1 MPRILGIDI
10 PANKRI
16 DIALRSLY
24 GIGPATSAKVLENA
38 KIDPATRAHT
48 LSEDE
53 LATIAKA
60 IQTTEMRPEQTRT
73 DNCVI
78 LVEGDLRRKV
88 TEDLKRHKNIKTY
101 RGLRHARSAR
111 ARATHPNQ
119 RPYPQG
125 VEEDRRRPEQE
136 SLILYLNNHHG

>member
-53 LATIAKA
+53 LATIARPFKPPRCVPSKLVR
-60 IQTTEMRPEQTRT
+60 TT
-73 DNCVI
+73 
-78 LVEGDLRRKV
+78 
-88 TEDLKRHKNIKTY
+88 
-101 RGLRHARSAR
+101 A
-111 ARATHPNQ
+111 
-119 RPYPQG
+119 
-125 VEEDRRRPEQE
+125 
-136 SLILYLNNHHG
+136 